1 MFNKEECRKCNYYA
15 CAIDESK
22 DKCWYHLSD
31 IKYLS
36 DMTKCPKTRAEKR
49 RNARKK
55 TPTYNFTQEQLDK
68 IIQDKIADEIEKA
81 KMEAAEYAINQA
93 MLLLFVLPME
103 VLMDHYW
110 VKSYAK
116 KIPEFTEHL
125 LEYYQM
131 WQRDELDM
139 DKMKADLKEYG
150 GIEFYEEVL
159 TNE

>member
-1 MFNKEECRKCNYYA
+1 M
-15 CAIDESK
+15 S
-22 DKCWYHLSD
+22 
-31 IKYLS
+31 
-36 DMTKCPKTRAEKR
+36 RAEQR
-49 RNARKK
+49 RLARKK

-81 KMEAAEYAINQA
+81 KKEAAEYAINQA

-103 VLMDHYW
+103 VLMDWYW
-110 VKSYAK
+110 PKSYEK
-116 KIPEFTEHL
+116 RIPEFTEHL

-139 DKMKADLKEYG
+139 DKMKEDLKTYA
-150 GIEFYEEVL
+150 GIEFVEEVL